1 MPIEIVCKI
10 KFAEEDAKPKEKEA
24 GDEQSL
30 LGAARGS
37 AAPRDLATFASTST
51 LHGLGRACGP
61 GPHGLRRTLWA
72 LALLTSLA
80 AFLYQAAGLARGY
93 LTRPHL
99 VAMDPAAPAPVA
111 GFPAV
116 TLCNIN
122 RFRHSALSDADIFH
136 LANLTGLPPK
146 DRDGHRAAGLRY
158 PEPDMVDILN
168 RTGHQLAD
176 MLKSCNFS
184 GHHCSASNFS
194 VVYTR
199 YGKCYTF
206 NADPQSSLPS
216 RAGGM
221 GSGLEIM
228 LDIQQEEY
236 LPIWRETNE
245 TSFEAGIRVQIHSQ
259 EEPPY
264 IHQLGFGVSPGFQ
277 TFVSCQEQRLTYL
290 PQPWGNCRAESE
302 LREPELQGYS
312 AYSVS
317 ACRLRCEKE
326 AVLQRCHCRMVHM
339 PGNETICPPNIYIE
353 CADHTLDSLG
363 GGSEGPCFCPTP
375 CNLTRYGKEISM
387 VRIPNRGSAR
397 ENFLVLDVFFEALTS
412 EAMEQRAAYGLSALL
427 GDLGGQMGLFIGASI
442 LTLLEILDYIYEARE
457 SGTRTWG
464 NKDVGDPEPGGQAPS
479 GAGLAGQ
486 SAGAGPDWLEDLR
499 ALRKQKGLARMMWDL
514 TGELLGSKSYK
525 PALFL
530 PNFLSPLLYPTLT
543 LKVSWDRLKRV
554 WRRPKTPLRTSTGGI
569 STLGLQELKE
579 QSPCPSRGCAEGGG
593 ASSLLPNHHHPHGP
607 PGGLFEDFAC

>member
-30 LGAARGS
+30 LGAARGA

-206 NADPQSSLPS
+206 NADPHSSLPS

-290 PQPWGNCRAESE
+290 PQPWGNCRAESG
-302 LREPELQGYS
+302 LGEPELQGYS

-397 ENFLVLDVFFEALTS
+397 YLARKYNRNETYIRENFLVLDVFFEALTS

-427 GDLGGQMGLFIGASI
+427 GETQPWPRVQEVDQLSRLPLTLLSCSPGDLGGQMGLFIGASI
-442 LTLLEILDYIYEARE
+442 LTLLEILDYIYE
-457 SGTRTWG
+457 
-464 NKDVGDPEPGGQAPS
+464 
-479 GAGLAGQ
+479 
-486 SAGAGPDWLEDLR
+486 
-499 ALRKQKGLARMMWDL
+499 
-514 TGELLGSKSYK
+514 
-525 PALFL
+525 
-530 PNFLSPLLYPTLT
+530 
-543 LKVSWDRLKRV
+543 VSWDRLKRV

-579 QSPCPSRGCAEGGG
+579 QSPCPSQGRAEGGG

>member
-10 KFAEEDAKPKEKEA
+10 KFAGEDAKPKEKEA

-30 LGAARGS
+30 LGAARGA

-99 VAMDPAAPAPVA
+99 VVMDPAAPAPVA

-206 NADPQSSLPS
+206 NADPQSSLAS
-216 RAGGM
+216 RVGGM

-290 PQPWGNCRAESE
+290 PQPWGNCRAESG

-339 PGNETICPPNIYIE
+339 PEPPRAEHCSY
-353 CADHTLDSLG
+353 SLG

-387 VRIPNRGSAR
+387 VRIPNRGSARYLARKYKRNETYIR

-427 GDLGGQMGLFIGASI
+427 GDLGGQMGLFIGASV
-442 LTLLEILDYIYEARE
+442 LTLLEILDYIYE
-457 SGTRTWG
+457 
-464 NKDVGDPEPGGQAPS
+464 
-479 GAGLAGQ
+479 
-486 SAGAGPDWLEDLR
+486 
-499 ALRKQKGLARMMWDL
+499 
-514 TGELLGSKSYK
+514 
-525 PALFL
+525 
-530 PNFLSPLLYPTLT
+530 
-543 LKVSWDRLKRV
+543 VSWDRLRRA
-554 WRRPKTPLRTSTGGI
+554 WRRPKTPLRTATGGI

-579 QSPCPSRGCAEGGG
+579 QSTCPSQGRAEGGG
-593 ASSLLPNHHHPHGP
+593 TSGLLPNHHP

>member
-10 KFAEEDAKPKEKEA
+10 KFAEEDVKPKEKEA

-30 LGAARGS
+30 LGAARGTV
-37 AAPRDLATFASTST
+37 APRDLATFASTST
-51 LHGLGRACGP
+51 LHGLGRACGR

-290 PQPWGNCRAESE
+290 PQPWGNCRAESG
-302 LREPELQGYS
+302 LREAELQGYS

-397 ENFLVLDVFFEALTS
+397 YLARKYNRNETYIRENFLVLDIFFEALTS

-442 LTLLEILDYIYEARE
+442 LTLLEILDYIYEARDGR
-457 SGTRTWG
+457 SGGGHPEGEYR
-464 NKDVGDPEPGGQAPS
+464 VGAVGKAER
-479 GAGLAGQ
+479 AGFLVEMARLGVLCQVPRLAGR
-486 SAGAGPDWLEDLR
+486 LEGVSR
-499 ALRKQKGLARMMWDL
+499 AHCY
-514 TGELLGSKSYK
+514 SV
-525 PALFL
+525 
-530 PNFLSPLLYPTLT
+530 TLNP
-543 LKVSWDRLKRV
+543 KVSWDRLKRV
-554 WRRPKTPLRTSTGGI
+554 WRHPKAPLRTSTGGI

-579 QSPCPSRGCAEGGG
+579 QSPCPSRGHAEGGG

-607 PGGLFEDFAC
+607 AGGLFEDFAC

>member
-1 MPIEIVCKI
+1 MLSGAAGAARRGGAALAPWLTRSLAGTHAGADSCAGADKGSHKETIEERDKRQQRQQRQRQHQGCGAAGSGKEQPLPLPPLGRAPGLLAREGQGREALMPIEIVCKI

-30 LGAARGS
+30 LGAARGA

-80 AFLYQAAGLARGY
+80 AFLYQAAGLARDY

-206 NADPQSSLPS
+206 NADPRSSLPS

-290 PQPWGNCRAESE
+290 PQPWGNCRMESE

-339 PGNETICPPNIYIE
+339 PGGQPSMPPCWAPEPPGARISWIQD
-353 CADHTLDSLG
+353 APR
-363 GGSEGPCFCPTP
+363 GPHGYPASC
-375 CNLTRYGKEISM
+375 LH
-387 VRIPNRGSAR
+387 R

-442 LTLLEILDYIYEARE
+442 LTLLEILDYIYE
-457 SGTRTWG
+457 
-464 NKDVGDPEPGGQAPS
+464 
-479 GAGLAGQ
+479 
-486 SAGAGPDWLEDLR
+486 
-499 ALRKQKGLARMMWDL
+499 
-514 TGELLGSKSYK
+514 
-525 PALFL
+525 
-530 PNFLSPLLYPTLT
+530 
-543 LKVSWDRLKRV
+543 VSWDRLKRV

-579 QSPCPSRGCAEGGG
+579 QSPCPSRGHAEGGG

>member
-1 MPIEIVCKI
+1 ME
-10 KFAEEDAKPKEKEA
+10 EA
-24 GDEQSL
+24 GGCAATRL
-30 LGAARGS
+30 LPLRS
-37 AAPRDLATFASTST
+37 WQLPPPL
-51 LHGLGRACGP
+51 LPGP
-61 GPHGLRRTLWA
+61 GTVSGA
-72 LALLTSLA
+72 
-80 AFLYQAAGLARGY
+80 
-93 LTRPHL
+93 
-99 VAMDPAAPAPVA
+99 
-111 GFPAV
+111 
-116 TLCNIN
+116 TLC
-122 RFRHSALSDADIFH
+122 SAQQSG
-136 LANLTGLPPK
+136 LTWAVQVALPIWPA
-146 DRDGHRAAGLRY
+146 RSLQGTASSPRAPPPSVTAVLHYR
-158 PEPDMVDILN
+158 
-168 RTGHQLAD
+168 
-176 MLKSCNFS
+176 LK
-184 GHHCSASNFS
+184 
-194 VVYTR
+194 VYTR

-290 PQPWGNCRAESE
+290 PQPWGNCRAESG

-326 AVLQRCHCRMVHM
+326 AVLQRCQCRMVHM

-397 ENFLVLDVFFEALTS
+397 YLARKYNRNETYIRENFLVLDVFFEALTS

-442 LTLLEILDYIYEARE
+442 LTLLEILDYIYE
-457 SGTRTWG
+457 
-464 NKDVGDPEPGGQAPS
+464 
-479 GAGLAGQ
+479 
-486 SAGAGPDWLEDLR
+486 
-499 ALRKQKGLARMMWDL
+499 
-514 TGELLGSKSYK
+514 
-525 PALFL
+525 
-530 PNFLSPLLYPTLT
+530 
-543 LKVSWDRLKRV
+543 VSWDRMKRA

-579 QSPCPSRGCAEGGG
+579 QSPCPSRGRAEGGG
-593 ASSLLPNHHHPHGP
+593 ASGLLPNHHHPPGP
-607 PGGLFEDFAC
+607 RGGLFEDFAC

>member
-1 MPIEIVCKI
+1 MGLK
-10 KFAEEDAKPKEKEA
+10 
-24 GDEQSL
+24 
-30 LGAARGS
+30 RG
-37 AAPRDLATFASTST
+37 
-51 LHGLGRACGP
+51 H
-61 GPHGLRRTLWA
+61 
-72 LALLTSLA
+72 
-80 AFLYQAAGLARGY
+80 
-93 LTRPHL
+93 
-99 VAMDPAAPAPVA
+99 
-111 GFPAV
+111 
-116 TLCNIN
+116 
-122 RFRHSALSDADIFH
+122 
-136 LANLTGLPPK
+136 
-146 DRDGHRAAGLRY
+146 
-158 PEPDMVDILN
+158 
-168 RTGHQLAD
+168 
-176 MLKSCNFS
+176 
-184 GHHCSASNFS
+184 
-194 VVYTR
+194 VYTR

-206 NADPQSSLPS
+206 NADPQNSLPS

-290 PQPWGNCRAESE
+290 PQPWGNCRAENG

-397 ENFLVLDVFFEALTS
+397 YLARKYNRNETYIRENFLVLDVFFEALTS

-442 LTLLEILDYIYEARE
+442 LTLLEILDYIYE
-457 SGTRTWG
+457 
-464 NKDVGDPEPGGQAPS
+464 
-479 GAGLAGQ
+479 
-486 SAGAGPDWLEDLR
+486 
-499 ALRKQKGLARMMWDL
+499 
-514 TGELLGSKSYK
+514 
-525 PALFL
+525 
-530 PNFLSPLLYPTLT
+530 
-543 LKVSWDRLKRV
+543 VSWDRLKRV

-579 QSPCPSRGCAEGGG
+579 QSPCPSRGRAEGGG
-593 ASSLLPNHHHPHGP
+593 ASGLLPNHHHPPGP
-607 PGGLFEDFAC
+607 RGGLFEDFAC

>member
-30 LGAARGS
+30 LGAAQGT

-290 PQPWGNCRAESE
+290 PQPWGNCRAESR

-353 CADHTLDSLG
+353 CADHTLGLTWAASHSFFHPSIHSFFCRRCSLGWCWRLLRRGLRGPMCLPYSLQPDSLW
-363 GGSEGPCFCPTP
+363 ER
-375 CNLTRYGKEISM
+375 NLHGQDPQQGLSPVPGKE
-387 VRIPNRGSAR
+387 VQP
-397 ENFLVLDVFFEALTS
+397 
-412 EAMEQRAAYGLSALL
+412 Q
-427 GDLGGQMGLFIGASI
+427 
-442 LTLLEILDYIYEARE
+442 
-457 SGTRTWG
+457 
-464 NKDVGDPEPGGQAPS
+464 
-479 GAGLAGQ
+479 
-486 SAGAGPDWLEDLR
+486 
-499 ALRKQKGLARMMWDL
+499 
-514 TGELLGSKSYK
+514 
-525 PALFL
+525 
-530 PNFLSPLLYPTLT
+530 
-543 LKVSWDRLKRV
+543 
-554 WRRPKTPLRTSTGGI
+554 
-569 STLGLQELKE
+569 
-579 QSPCPSRGCAEGGG
+579 
-593 ASSLLPNHHHPHGP
+593 
-607 PGGLFEDFAC
+607 

>member
-1 MPIEIVCKI
+1 MFPRRGEGERASEIE
-10 KFAEEDAKPKEKEA
+10 
-24 GDEQSL
+24 
-30 LGAARGS
+30 GADHLPPGKGLPVMA
-37 AAPRDLATFASTST
+37 AAPPRIAATSQPEPRLPS
-51 LHGLGRACGP
+51 LGRQ
-61 GPHGLRRTLWA
+61 R
-72 LALLTSLA
+72 
-80 AFLYQAAGLARGY
+80 
-93 LTRPHL
+93 HL
-99 VAMDPAAPAPVA
+99 VSM
-111 GFPAV
+111 
-116 TLCNIN
+116 
-122 RFRHSALSDADIFH
+122 
-136 LANLTGLPPK
+136 
-146 DRDGHRAAGLRY
+146 
-158 PEPDMVDILN
+158 PENSPQ
-168 RTGHQLAD
+168 R
-176 MLKSCNFS
+176 KRE
-184 GHHCSASNFS
+184 
-194 VVYTR
+194 VYTR

-290 PQPWGNCRAESE
+290 PQPWGNCRVESG
-302 LREPELQGYS
+302 LGEPELQGYS

-339 PGNETICPPNIYIE
+339 P
-353 CADHTLDSLG
+353 DSLG

-397 ENFLVLDVFFEALTS
+397 YLARKENFLVLDVFFEALTS

-427 GDLGGQMGLFIGASI
+427 GDLGGQMGLFMGASI

-457 SGTRTWG
+457 GGLGPHMGSGG
-464 NKDVGDPEPGGQAPS
+464 GGAVGE
-479 GAGLAGQ
+479 
-486 SAGAGPDWLEDLR
+486 
-499 ALRKQKGLARMMWDL
+499 AR
-514 TGELLGSKSYK
+514 GS
-525 PALFL
+525 
-530 PNFLSPLLYPTLT
+530 
-543 LKVSWDRLKRV
+543 VSWDRLKRV

-579 QSPCPSRGCAEGGG
+579 QSPCPSRGRAEGGG

>member
-30 LGAARGS
+30 LGAARGT

-80 AFLYQAAGLARGY
+80 AFLYQAASLARGY

-206 NADPQSSLPS
+206 NADPQSWLPS

-290 PQPWGNCRAESE
+290 PQPWGNCRVENG
-302 LREPELQGYS
+302 LQEPELQGYS

-353 CADHTLDSLG
+353 CADHTLASLKMLSILWSTVTSLWLRQELWPQEKECSLCHPRPGSEEAGGGYTLKSLPSLPSDPTEASHWPNPTKSQRTRSPDSLG

-397 ENFLVLDVFFEALTS
+397 YLARKYNRNETYIRENFLVLDIFFEALTS

-442 LTLLEILDYIYEARE
+442 LTLLEILDYIYE
-457 SGTRTWG
+457 
-464 NKDVGDPEPGGQAPS
+464 
-479 GAGLAGQ
+479 
-486 SAGAGPDWLEDLR
+486 
-499 ALRKQKGLARMMWDL
+499 
-514 TGELLGSKSYK
+514 
-525 PALFL
+525 
-530 PNFLSPLLYPTLT
+530 
-543 LKVSWDRLKRV
+543 VSWDRLKRV
-554 WRRPKTPLRTSTGGI
+554 WRRPRTPLRTSTGGI

-579 QSPCPSRGCAEGGG
+579 QSPCPSRGHAEGGG

>member
-30 LGAARGS
+30 LGAAQGA

-99 VAMDPAAPAPVA
+99 VAVDPAAPAPVA

-194 VVYTR
+194 VVSP
-199 YGKCYTF
+199 
-206 NADPQSSLPS
+206 AWLAHL
-216 RAGGM
+216 AGD
-221 GSGLEIM
+221 S
-228 LDIQQEEY
+228 
-236 LPIWRETNE
+236 
-245 TSFEAGIRVQIHSQ
+245 
-259 EEPPY
+259 
-264 IHQLGFGVSPGFQ
+264 
-277 TFVSCQEQRLTYL
+277 QRLE
-290 PQPWGNCRAESE
+290 GVGGC
-302 LREPELQGYS
+302 
-312 AYSVS
+312 
-317 ACRLRCEKE
+317 
-326 AVLQRCHCRMVHM
+326 QR
-339 PGNETICPPNIYIE
+339 
-353 CADHTLDSLG
+353 
-363 GGSEGPCFCPTP
+363 
-375 CNLTRYGKEISM
+375 
-387 VRIPNRGSAR
+387 RGR
-397 ENFLVLDVFFEALTS
+397 WCT
-412 EAMEQRAAYGLSALL
+412 
-427 GDLGGQMGLFIGASI
+427 
-442 LTLLEILDYIYEARE
+442 
-457 SGTRTWG
+457 
-464 NKDVGDPEPGGQAPS
+464 
-479 GAGLAGQ
+479 
-486 SAGAGPDWLEDLR
+486 
-499 ALRKQKGLARMMWDL
+499 
-514 TGELLGSKSYK
+514 
-525 PALFL
+525 
-530 PNFLSPLLYPTLT
+530 
-543 LKVSWDRLKRV
+543 
-554 WRRPKTPLRTSTGGI
+554 
-569 STLGLQELKE
+569 
-579 QSPCPSRGCAEGGG
+579 G
-593 ASSLLPNHHHPHGP
+593 ASSTGLPFLP
-607 PGGLFEDFAC
+607 PPEAGLVSPPSLVLPSGFPGTEPGRS

>member
-10 KFAEEDAKPKEKEA
+10 KFSEEDAKPKEKEE

-30 LGAARGS
+30 LGAACQGPP
-37 AAPRDLATFASTST
+37 PRDLATFASSST
-51 LHGLGRACGP
+51 LHGLGHACGR
-61 GPHGLRRTLWA
+61 GPRGLRRSLWA
-72 LALLTSLA
+72 LALLASLA
-80 AFLYQAAGLARGY
+80 AFLYQAVGLARSY
-93 LTRPHL
+93 LARPHL
-99 VAMDPAAPAPVA
+99 VSLDPAGVAPAL

-206 NADPQSSLPS
+206 NADPQSPRPS

-302 LREPELQGYS
+302 GGEPELQGYAS
-312 AYSVS
+312 YSVS

-326 AVLQRCHCRMVHM
+326 AVLARCHCRMVHM
-339 PGNETICPPNIYIE
+339 P
-353 CADHTLDSLG
+353 DSLG
-363 GGSEGPCFCPTP
+363 GGSGGRCVCPMP

-387 VRIPNRGSAR
+387 VRIPNRSSARYLARKYNRNETYIR

-412 EAMEQRAAYGLSALL
+412 ESVEQRAAYGLSALL
-427 GDLGGQMGLFIGASI
+427 GDIGGQMGLFIGASV
-442 LTLLEILDYIYEARE
+442 LTFLEILDYIYE
-457 SGTRTWG
+457 
-464 NKDVGDPEPGGQAPS
+464 
-479 GAGLAGQ
+479 
-486 SAGAGPDWLEDLR
+486 
-499 ALRKQKGLARMMWDL
+499 
-514 TGELLGSKSYK
+514 
-525 PALFL
+525 
-530 PNFLSPLLYPTLT
+530 
-543 LKVSWDRLKRV
+543 VSWDRLKRT
-554 WRRPKTPLRTSTGGI
+554 WRRPKPPLRTSTGGI

-579 QSPCPSRGCAEGGG
+579 QSPCPGRGCAEAGG